1 MRLLR
6 RDALSVL
13 LSGLALDPRRRP
25 AHAADLP
32 PTYSLKGLPGIKD
45 IVSKE
50 APSAE
55 LGVIGRGKNGDLT
68 GRLNFCD
75 KPGCI
80 SSFADPNDDY
90 FVPPWTYDA
99 DYSEAATSAFESPLK
114 KQLRAER
121 EERCR
126 AVAEG
131 VEGAVLAE
139 GDNCA
144 ATAAG
149 GAGPKSRDKAF
160 AELKKAVT
168 EYPGATIIKASVEDR
183 YLCLLYT
190 SPSPR
195 DA

>member
-68 GRLNFCD
+68 GRLNF
-75 KPGCI
+75 
-80 SSFADPNDDY
+80 
-90 FVPPWTYDA
+90 
-99 DYSEAATSAFESPLK
+99 
-114 KQLRAER
+114 LRQAW
-121 EERCR
+121 
-126 AVAEG
+126 
-131 VEGAVLAE
+131 LH
-139 GDNCA
+139 
-144 ATAAG
+144 
-149 GAGPKSRDKAF
+149 
-160 AELKKAVT
+160 L
-168 EYPGATIIKASVEDR
+168 
-183 YLCLLYT
+183 
-190 SPSPR
+190 
-195 DA
+195 